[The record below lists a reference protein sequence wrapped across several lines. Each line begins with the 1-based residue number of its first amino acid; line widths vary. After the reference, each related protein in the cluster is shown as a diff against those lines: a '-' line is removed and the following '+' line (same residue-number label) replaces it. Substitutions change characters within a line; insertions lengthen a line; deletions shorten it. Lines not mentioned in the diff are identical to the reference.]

1 MTTTKEGRNGM
12 RFHGRDLRKG
22 RVSLPNQAYILTCVT
37 LNRAPAFAESAAAST
52 LAREVHQAGQSEAIL
67 SLAWVVMP
75 DHLHWLVQLET
86 ASLNQLMQQ
95 LKSRSAIALNRRHGT
110 HGAIW
115 QKGYH
120 DRAIRNE
127 EDLRDVARY
136 IVANPLR
143 AGLVERIGDYPFWD
157 ATWL

>member
-1 MTTTKEGRNGM
+1 M

-22 RVSLPNQAYILTCVT
+22 RVSLPNQTYVLTCVT
-37 LNRAPAFAESAAAST
+37 LNRAPLFSQWPAASS
-52 LAREVHQAGQSEAIL
+52 LAFEIHDIGQSDAID
-67 SLAWVVMP
+67 SMAWVVMP
-75 DHLHWLVQLET
+75 DHLHWLVQLKSG
-86 ASLNQLMQQ
+86 SLNQLMQR
-95 LKSRSAIALNRRHGT
+95 LKSKSAIATNRAQGT

-120 DRAIRNE
+120 DRAVRRE
-127 EDLRDVARY
+127 EDLRDIARY

-143 AGLVERIGDYPFWD
+143 AGLVERVGDYPFWD

>member
-1 MTTTKEGRNGM
+1 
-12 RFHGRDLRKG
+12 
-22 RVSLPNQAYILTCVT
+22 
-37 LNRAPAFAESAAAST
+37 
-52 LAREVHQAGQSEAIL
+52 
-67 SLAWVVMP
+67 MP
-75 DHLHWLVQLET
+75 DHLHWLVQLKT
-86 ASLNQLMQQ
+86 GSLNQLMQR
-95 LKSRSAIALNRRHGT
+95 LKSRSAISLNRLHGT

-120 DRAIRNE
+120 DRAIRDE

-143 AGLVERIGDYPFWD
+143 AGLVKRIGDYPFWD